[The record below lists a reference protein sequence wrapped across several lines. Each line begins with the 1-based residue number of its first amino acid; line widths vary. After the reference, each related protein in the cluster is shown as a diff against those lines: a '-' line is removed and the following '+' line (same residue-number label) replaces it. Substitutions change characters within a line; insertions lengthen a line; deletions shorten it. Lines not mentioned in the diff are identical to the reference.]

1 MLDEIIV
8 ILWLACL
15 PAILWAIPKTRRM
28 TGSWITALKTVPP
41 GCLTMLLLPAL
52 MSGALYWMNR
62 NFKLLSRSALH
73 WLELGIIV
81 ISFGVGILL
90 IIKLARWS
98 WRRWHA
104 EGKRSILPFDVIFL
118 FFTLSTV
125 YISWAVPIVQYSIN
139 MGEFHGD
146 WHPYRLPDENGV
158 KITFEQRPIHPLLA
172 EYDYRLAF
180 RRNGTTVFRN
190 LRTNTGGRTH
200 FNLYRLKDGR
210 LLFSD
215 KDGDYIVDPSL
226 PEVWYLHETDGR
238 KYAVPFPHEKLRSWS
253 WEMEGDT
260 MMFRYNHGCA
270 MPAIPLTDELEG
282 KSYYGCIT
290 NDFYLEAGKQ
300 APSLEKRRFN

>member
-1 MLDEIIV
+1 MFHEIIV
-8 ILWLACL
+8 LLWLAVL

-28 TGSWITALKTVPP
+28 TGSWITALKTVPL
-41 GCLTMLLLPAL
+41 GCLTIWLLPTVFCCMIYWLHRPAL
-52 MSGALYWMNR
+52 RNAL
-62 NFKLLSRSALH
+62 
-73 WLELGIIV
+73 LELGCLAV
-81 ISFGVGILL
+81 GFAVGIFL
-90 IIKLARWS
+90 IMKLARWS

-118 FFTLSTV
+118 FFAFSTV
-125 YISWAVPIVQYSIN
+125 SISWAIPIVQYSSN
-139 MGEFHGD
+139 MEEFHGE
-146 WHPYRLPDENGV
+146 WQSFRLSDENGV
-158 KITFEQRPIHPLLA
+158 KITFEQRPIHPFLA

-210 LLFSD
+210 LLFSC
-215 KDGDYIVDPSL
+215 KDGDYIVDPNL

-238 KYAVPFPHEKLRSWS
+238 KYAVPFPHERLRSWS
-253 WEMEGDT
+253 WEMEDDT
-260 MMFRYNHGCA
+260 MMFRYNYGCA
-270 MPAIPLTDELEG
+270 IPAVPLTDELEG
-282 KSYYGCIT
+282 KVYYGCIT